1 MKSVKEKEEPGG
13 SKTPHR
19 NQKIQ
24 RFSVSFL
31 ADTFLGTFLQV
42 SLGLSGDFL
51 SFGKHLS
58 SKLRYLPAY
67 YLSNHLLGLNYAA
80 ENQFLS
86 MEKAIETKK

>member
-1 MKSVKEKEEPGG
+1 MNFLVKEEKEEPGG
-13 SKTPHR
+13 FLSSVKR
-19 NQKIQ
+19 KIQ
-24 RFSVSFL
+24 RFSVDNT
-31 ADTFLGTFLQV
+31 DTFLGTL
-42 SLGLSGDFL
+42 LKGLAGSIKKSISFRKDFL
-51 SFGKHLS
+51 